1 MEDTIC
7 AISTPIGVGGIS
19 IIRVSGSEAI
29 KRVASI
35 FRGKDL
41 NKVESHTIN
50 YGHIVENEKIIDEV
64 LVSVMRAPKTYT
76 MEDVIEINMHGG
88 IATTNKVLQMLI
100 EKGVRLAE
108 PGEFTKRAFLN
119 GRLDLA
125 QAEAVND
132 VINAES
138 DSARGLSINQL
149 SGKLSE
155 MIRDMKKSL
164 LEIEANIEV
173 NIDYPEYED
182 IEDMTESKVYNILK
196 DLNTKMDKMIEESK
210 TGKIIKSGIN
220 VALIGKPNVG
230 KSSILNAFLEED
242 KAIVTD
248 IAGTTR
254 DIVEGKTILNGIVLN
269 FIDTAGI
276 RDTSDT
282 VEKIGV
288 DKSLKVMDDA
298 DLVIFV
304 VDNTTELDSDEK
316 KLLDSIS
323 EKKHI
328 IFVNKN
334 DLNDKERVD
343 LGENVV
349 YGNTISNN
357 GLDDLKKKITDLF
370 MIDDIKGSDLS
381 IVTNARQLGLL
392 NKARESVVSAIN
404 ACEVGMPVD
413 VIEVDITNARNYLG
427 EILGESYNDELIDE
441 LFSRFCLGK

>member
-19 IIRVSGSEAI
+19 IIRVSGDEAI
-29 KRVASI
+29 SKVSSI
-35 FRGKDL
+35 FHGKDL
-41 NKVESHTIN
+41 NNVESHTIS
-50 YGHIVENEKIIDEV
+50 YGHIVDKNEVIDEV
-64 LVSVMRAPKTYT
+64 LVSIMRAPKTYT
-76 MEDVIEINMHGG
+76 MEDVVEINLHGG
-88 IATTNKVLQMLI
+88 IATTNRVLSMLI
-100 EKGVRLAE
+100 ERGVRLAE

-149 SGKLSE
+149 SGILSN

-182 IEDMTESKVYNILK
+182 IEDMTESKVYKILK
-196 DLNTKMDKMIEESK
+196 ELNTKMDKMIEESK
-210 TGKIIKSGIN
+210 NGKIIKTGIN

-254 DIVEGKTILNGIVLN
+254 DIVEGKTMLNGIVLN

-288 DKSLKVMDDA
+288 DKSLKVMYDA

-304 VDNTTELDSDEK
+304 IDNTTDLDNDEK

-323 EKKHI
+323 DKKHI

-334 DLNDKERVD
+334 DLNSSKRTD
-343 LGENVV
+343 LGEDVI
-349 YGNTISNN
+349 YGNTISND
-357 GLDDLKKKITDLF
+357 GLDSLKKKIKDMF
-370 MIDDIKGSDLS
+370 MINDIKGKDLS

-392 NKARESVVSAIN
+392 SKAHESVVSAIN
-404 ACEVGMPVD
+404 ACESGMPVD
-413 VIEVDITNARNYLG
+413 IIEVDITNARNYLG

-441 LFSRFCLGK
+441 LFRRFCLGK